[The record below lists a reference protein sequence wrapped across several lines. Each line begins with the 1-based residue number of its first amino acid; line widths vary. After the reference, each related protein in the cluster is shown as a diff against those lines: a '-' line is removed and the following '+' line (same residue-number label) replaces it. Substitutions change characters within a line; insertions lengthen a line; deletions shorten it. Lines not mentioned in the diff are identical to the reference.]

1 MREIRQGQFYRHFK
15 GGLYQVMAI
24 ATHSE
29 TKEKMVVYK
38 ALYGDYGIYIRH
50 YDMFASEVDHEKYPQ
65 VKQVYRF
72 TQVHPEEENARVE
85 VESALELTNV
95 DSEQLEIPDLK
106 EVENVQSMKSPVQI
120 LDPVEMSAK
129 EPPAK
134 EPSEQE
140 PPEQEPQADGINPIL
155 LEFLDADTLE
165 EKMHIMTFYR
175 NQMDEALLNSIAISL
190 DLVVDKK
197 GLQETYDEIMNCLSM
212 MKHFE
217 CTNRFR

>member
-29 TKEKMVVYK
+29 TKEKMVVYQ
-38 ALYGDYGIYIRH
+38 ALYGDYGIYVRP

-72 TQVHPEEENARVE
+72 TQVHPEKMAEESDKVE
-85 VESALELTNV
+85 V
-95 DSEQLEIPDLK
+95 PDLTF
-106 EVENVQSMKSPVQI
+106 ELDESM
-120 LDPVEMSAK
+120 E
-129 EPPAK
+129 
-134 EPSEQE
+134 
-140 PPEQEPQADGINPIL
+140 PEQSAVEEEPKKMSEDQPAQEKQDVSGGINPIL

>member
-29 TKEKMVVYK
+29 TKEKMVVYQ
-38 ALYGDYGIYIRH
+38 ALYGDYGIYVRP
-50 YDMFASEVDHEKYPQ
+50 YDMFVSEVDHEKYPQ

-72 TQVHPEEENARVE
+72 TQVHPEEMEEESDKVE
-85 VESALELTNV
+85 VPDLTLEL
-95 DSEQLEIPDLK
+95 DE
-106 EVENVQSMKSPVQI
+106 SM
-120 LDPVEMSAK
+120 E
-129 EPPAK
+129 
-134 EPSEQE
+134 
-140 PPEQEPQADGINPIL
+140 PEQSAVEEEPRKCQRINLHKKSRMYRAGINPIL

-197 GLQETYDEIMNCLSM
+197 GCRRPM
-212 MKHFE
+212 M
-217 CTNRFR
+217 RS

>member
-1 MREIRQGQFYRHFK
+1 MI
-15 GGLYQVMAI
+15 LYKRTYVCYNKSKHTFFFLG
-24 ATHSE
+24 ATQLEANYELPDRTAHGPVSY
-29 TKEKMVVYK
+29 TH
-38 ALYGDYGIYIRH
+38 L
-50 YDMFASEVDHEKYPQ
+50 EVDHEKYPQ

-72 TQVHPEEENARVE
+72 TQVHPEEMEEESDKVE
-85 VESALELTNV
+85 VPDLTLEL
-95 DSEQLEIPDLK
+95 DE
-106 EVENVQSMKSPVQI
+106 SM
-120 LDPVEMSAK
+120 E
-129 EPPAK
+129 
-134 EPSEQE
+134 
-140 PPEQEPQADGINPIL
+140 PEQSAVEEEPKKMSEDQPAQEKQDVSGGIKPIL

>member
-29 TKEKMVVYK
+29 TKEKMVVYQ
-38 ALYGDYGIYIRH
+38 ALYGDYGIYVRP

-72 TQVHPEEENARVE
+72 TQVHPEEMVEESDKVE
-85 VESALELTNV
+85 VPDLTLEL
-95 DSEQLEIPDLK
+95 DE
-106 EVENVQSMKSPVQI
+106 SMK
-120 LDPVEMSAK
+120 
-129 EPPAK
+129 
-134 EPSEQE
+134 
-140 PPEQEPQADGINPIL
+140 PEQSAVEEEPKKMLEDQPAQEKQDASGGINPIL

>member
-29 TKEKMVVYK
+29 TKEKMVVYQ
-38 ALYGDYGIYIRH
+38 ALYGDYGIYVRP

-72 TQVHPEEENARVE
+72 TQVHPEEMEEESDKVE
-85 VESALELTNV
+85 VPDLTLELDESMEPEQSAV
-95 DSEQLEIPDLK
+95 EEEPKKMSEDQ
-106 EVENVQSMKSPVQI
+106 PVQEKQ
-120 LDPVEMSAK
+120 DVSG
-129 EPPAK
+129 
-134 EPSEQE
+134 
-140 PPEQEPQADGINPIL
+140 GINPIL

-165 EKMHIMTFYR
+165 EKMHIMAFYR

>member
-24 ATHSE
+24 TTHSE
-29 TKEKMVVYK
+29 TKEKMVVYQ
-38 ALYGDYGIYIRH
+38 ALYGDYGIYVRP

>member
-1 MREIRQGQFYRHFK
+1 MV
-15 GGLYQVMAI
+15 YQ
-24 ATHSE
+24 
-29 TKEKMVVYK
+29 
-38 ALYGDYGIYIRH
+38 ALYGDYGIYVRP
-50 YDMFASEVDHEKYPQ
+50 YDMFVSEVDHEKYPQ

-72 TQVHPEEENARVE
+72 TQVHPEEMEKESDKVE
-85 VESALELTNV
+85 VPDLTLEL
-95 DSEQLEIPDLK
+95 DE
-106 EVENVQSMKSPVQI
+106 SM
-120 LDPVEMSAK
+120 E
-129 EPPAK
+129 
-134 EPSEQE
+134 
-140 PPEQEPQADGINPIL
+140 PEQSAVEEEPKKMSEDQPAQEKQDVSGGINPIL

>member
-29 TKEKMVVYK
+29 TKEKMVVYQ
-38 ALYGDYGIYIRH
+38 ALYGDYGIYVRP

-72 TQVHPEEENARVE
+72 TQVHPEEMVDESDKVE
-85 VESALELTNV
+85 VPDLTLEL
-95 DSEQLEIPDLK
+95 DE
-106 EVENVQSMKSPVQI
+106 SM
-120 LDPVEMSAK
+120 E
-129 EPPAK
+129 
-134 EPSEQE
+134 
-140 PPEQEPQADGINPIL
+140 PEQSAVEEEPKKMLKDQPAQEKQDASGGINPIL

>member
-1 MREIRQGQFYRHFK
+1 MAQGNPLPGEKYLHFK
-15 GGLYQVMAI
+15 NKLYQVI
-24 ATHSE
+24 AVAKHSE
-29 TKEKMVVYK
+29 TMEPYVVYQ
-38 ALYGDYGIYIRH
+38 ALYGDYGIYVRP

-72 TQVHPEEENARVE
+72 TQVHPEEMEEESDKVE
-85 VESALELTNV
+85 VPDLTLELDESMEPEQSAV
-95 DSEQLEIPDLK
+95 EEEPKKMSEDQ
-106 EVENVQSMKSPVQI
+106 PVQEKQ
-120 LDPVEMSAK
+120 DVSG
-129 EPPAK
+129 
-134 EPSEQE
+134 
-140 PPEQEPQADGINPIL
+140 GINPIL

>member
-29 TKEKMVVYK
+29 TKEKMVVYQ
-38 ALYGDYGIYIRH
+38 ALYGDYGSYVRP
-50 YDMFASEVDHEKYPQ
+50 YDMFASEVDHKKYPQ

-72 TQVHPEEENARVE
+72 TQVHPEEMEEESDKVE
-85 VESALELTNV
+85 VPDLTLEL
-95 DSEQLEIPDLK
+95 DE
-106 EVENVQSMKSPVQI
+106 SM
-120 LDPVEMSAK
+120 E
-129 EPPAK
+129 
-134 EPSEQE
+134 
-140 PPEQEPQADGINPIL
+140 PEQPAVEEEPKKMSEDQPAQEKQDVSGGINPIL

>member
-29 TKEKMVVYK
+29 TKEKMVVYQ
-38 ALYGDYGIYIRH
+38 ALYGDYGIYVRP

-72 TQVHPEEENARVE
+72 TQVHPEEMEEESDKVE
-85 VESALELTNV
+85 VPDLTLEL
-95 DSEQLEIPDLK
+95 DE
-106 EVENVQSMKSPVQI
+106 SM
-120 LDPVEMSAK
+120 E
-129 EPPAK
+129 
-134 EPSEQE
+134 
-140 PPEQEPQADGINPIL
+140 PEQSAVEEEPKKMSEDQPAQEKQDLSGGINPIL

-190 DLVVDKK
+190 DLGWIRK
-197 GLQETYDEIMNCLSM
+197 GCRRPM
-212 MKHFE
+212 M
-217 CTNRFR
+217 RS

>member
-29 TKEKMVVYK
+29 TKEKMVVYQ
-38 ALYGDYGIYIRH
+38 ALYGDYGIYVRP

-72 TQVHPEEENARVE
+72 TQVHPEEMVEESDKVE
-85 VESALELTNV
+85 VPDLTLEL
-95 DSEQLEIPDLK
+95 DE
-106 EVENVQSMKSPVQI
+106 SM
-120 LDPVEMSAK
+120 E
-129 EPPAK
+129 
-134 EPSEQE
+134 
-140 PPEQEPQADGINPIL
+140 PEQSAVEEEPKKMLKDQPAQEKQDASGGINPIL

>member
-29 TKEKMVVYK
+29 TKEKMVVYQ
-38 ALYGDYGIYIRH
+38 ALYGDYGIYVRP

-72 TQVHPEEENARVE
+72 TQEHPEEMEEESDKVE
-85 VESALELTNV
+85 VPDPTLEL
-95 DSEQLEIPDLK
+95 DE
-106 EVENVQSMKSPVQI
+106 SM
-120 LDPVEMSAK
+120 E
-129 EPPAK
+129 
-134 EPSEQE
+134 
-140 PPEQEPQADGINPIL
+140 PEQPAVEEEPKKMSEDQPAQEKQDVSGGINPIL

>member
-15 GGLYQVMAI
+15 GGLYQILAI

-29 TKEKMVVYK
+29 TKEKMVVYQ
-38 ALYGDYGIYIRH
+38 ALYGDYGIYVRP
-50 YDMFASEVDHEKYPQ
+50 YEMFASEVDHEKYPQ

-72 TQVHPEEENARVE
+72 TQVQPEEENARVE

-95 DSEQLEIPDLK
+95 DSEQLEIPDLE

-129 EPPAK
+129 EP
-134 EPSEQE
+134 S
-140 PPEQEPQADGINPIL
+140 EQEPQADGINPIL

>member
-15 GGLYQVMAI
+15 CGLYQVMAI

-29 TKEKMVVYK
+29 TKEKMVVYQ
-38 ALYGDYGIYIRH
+38 ALYGDYGIYVRP

-72 TQVHPEEENARVE
+72 TQVHPEEMEEESDKVE
-85 VESALELTNV
+85 VPDLTLEL
-95 DSEQLEIPDLK
+95 DE
-106 EVENVQSMKSPVQI
+106 SM
-120 LDPVEMSAK
+120 E
-129 EPPAK
+129 
-134 EPSEQE
+134 
-140 PPEQEPQADGINPIL
+140 PEQSAVEEEPKKMSEDQPAQEKQDVSGGINPIL

>member
-29 TKEKMVVYK
+29 TKEKMVVYQ
-38 ALYGDYGIYIRH
+38 ALYGDYGIYVRP

-217 CTNRFR
+217 CTNLFR

>member
-29 TKEKMVVYK
+29 TKEKMVVYQ
-38 ALYGDYGIYIRH
+38 ALYGDYGIYVRP

-129 EPPAK
+129 EPP
-134 EPSEQE
+134 
-140 PPEQEPQADGINPIL
+140 EQEPQADGINPIL

-165 EKMHIMTFYR
+165 EKIHIMTFYR

>member
-29 TKEKMVVYK
+29 TKEKMVVYQ
-38 ALYGDYGIYIRH
+38 ALYGDYGIYVRP

-197 GLQETYDEIMNCLSM
+197 GLQETYAEIMNCMSM

>member
-29 TKEKMVVYK
+29 TKEKMVVYQE
-38 ALYGDYGIYIRH
+38 LYGDYGIYVRP

-72 TQVHPEEENARVE
+72 TQVHPEEMEEESDKVE
-85 VESALELTNV
+85 VPDLTLEL
-95 DSEQLEIPDLK
+95 DE
-106 EVENVQSMKSPVQI
+106 SM
-120 LDPVEMSAK
+120 E
-129 EPPAK
+129 
-134 EPSEQE
+134 
-140 PPEQEPQADGINPIL
+140 PEQSAVEEEPKKMSDDQPAQEKQDVLGAVNPIL

>member
-29 TKEKMVVYK
+29 TKEKMVVYQV
-38 ALYGDYGIYIRH
+38 LYGDYGIYVRP

-72 TQVHPEEENARVE
+72 TQVHPEEMAEESDKVE
-85 VESALELTNV
+85 VSDLTFELDESME
-95 DSEQLEIPDLK
+95 
-106 EVENVQSMKSPVQI
+106 
-120 LDPVEMSAK
+120 
-129 EPPAK
+129 
-134 EPSEQE
+134 
-140 PPEQEPQADGINPIL
+140 PEQSAVEEEPKKMSEDQPAQEKQDVSGGINPIL

>member
-29 TKEKMVVYK
+29 TKEKMVVYQ
-38 ALYGDYGIYIRH
+38 ALYGDYGIYVRP

-197 GLQETYDEIMNCLSM
+197 GLRETYDEIMNCLSM

>member
-29 TKEKMVVYK
+29 TKEKMVVYQ
-38 ALYGDYGIYIRH
+38 ALYGDYGIYVRP

-72 TQVHPEEENARVE
+72 TQVHPEEMEEESDKVE
-85 VESALELTNV
+85 VPDLTLEL
-95 DSEQLEIPDLK
+95 DE
-106 EVENVQSMKSPVQI
+106 SM
-120 LDPVEMSAK
+120 E
-129 EPPAK
+129 
-134 EPSEQE
+134 
-140 PPEQEPQADGINPIL
+140 PEQSAVEEEPKKMSDDQPAQEKQDVLGVINPIL

>member
-29 TKEKMVVYK
+29 TKEKMVVYQ
-38 ALYGDYGIYIRH
+38 ALYGDYGIYVRP

-72 TQVHPEEENARVE
+72 TQVHPEEMEEESDKVE
-85 VESALELTNV
+85 V
-95 DSEQLEIPDLK
+95 PDLTF
-106 EVENVQSMKSPVQI
+106 ELVESM
-120 LDPVEMSAK
+120 E
-129 EPPAK
+129 
-134 EPSEQE
+134 
-140 PPEQEPQADGINPIL
+140 PEQSAVEEEPKKMSEDQPAQEKQDVSGGINPIL

>member
-29 TKEKMVVYK
+29 TKEKMVVYQ
-38 ALYGDYGIYIRH
+38 ALYGDYGIYVRP
-50 YDMFASEVDHEKYPQ
+50 YEMFASEVDHEKYPQ

-72 TQVHPEEENARVE
+72 TQVHPEEMVEESDKVE
-85 VESALELTNV
+85 VPDLTLEL
-95 DSEQLEIPDLK
+95 DE
-106 EVENVQSMKSPVQI
+106 SM
-120 LDPVEMSAK
+120 E
-129 EPPAK
+129 
-134 EPSEQE
+134 
-140 PPEQEPQADGINPIL
+140 PEQSAVEEEPKKMSEDQPAQEKQDVSGGINPIL

>member
-1 MREIRQGQFYRHFK
+1 
-15 GGLYQVMAI
+15 
-24 ATHSE
+24 
-29 TKEKMVVYK
+29 MVVYQ
-38 ALYGDYGIYIRH
+38 ALYGDYGVYVRP
-50 YDMFASEVDHEKYPQ
+50 YEMFASEVDHEKYPQ
-65 VKQVYRF
+65 IKQVYRF

-85 VESALELTNV
+85 VESVPDLTNV
-95 DSEQLEIPDLK
+95 DSEQLEIPDLE
-106 EVENVQSMKSPVQI
+106 EVENVQPTKIPVQEP
-120 LDPVEMSAK
+120 DPIEMSA
-129 EPPAK
+129 
-134 EPSEQE
+134 QE
-140 PPEQEPQADGINPIL
+140 SQSVEALAEKSAQKSQADGINPIL
-155 LEFLDADTLE
+155 LEFLDAETLE

>member
-15 GGLYQVMAI
+15 GGLYQILAV

-29 TKEKMVVYK
+29 TKEKMVVYQ
-38 ALYGDYGIYIRH
+38 ALYGDYGIYVRP
-50 YDMFASEVDHEKYPQ
+50 YDMFVSEVDHEKYPQ
-65 VKQVYRF
+65 VKQLYRF
-72 TQVHPEEENARVE
+72 AQVHPEDMTEENVSSE
-85 VESALELTNV
+85 VLEKPVTPKPEGQKIHTEETDTV
-95 DSEQLEIPDLK
+95 EIPDLTL
-106 EVENVQSMKSPVQI
+106 ELDEDMNLENS
-120 LDPVEMSAK
+120 
-129 EPPAK
+129 
-134 EPSEQE
+134 SE
-140 PPEQEPQADGINPIL
+140 PEQMAVQEDFADGINPIL

-190 DLVVDKK
+190 DVVVDKK

>member
-15 GGLYQVMAI
+15 SGLYQVMAI

-29 TKEKMVVYK
+29 TKEKMVVYQ
-38 ALYGDYGIYIRH
+38 ALYGDYGIYVRP

-72 TQVHPEEENARVE
+72 TQVHPEEMEEESDKVE
-85 VESALELTNV
+85 VPDLTLELDESMEPAQSAV
-95 DSEQLEIPDLK
+95 EEEPMKMSEDQ
-106 EVENVQSMKSPVQI
+106 
-120 LDPVEMSAK
+120 
-129 EPPAK
+129 PA
-134 EPSEQE
+134 QE
-140 PPEQEPQADGINPIL
+140 KQDVSGGINPIL

-197 GLQETYDEIMNCLSM
+197 GLRETYDEIMNCLSM

>member
-29 TKEKMVVYK
+29 TKEKMVVYQ
-38 ALYGDYGIYIRH
+38 ALYGDYGIYVRP

-65 VKQVYRF
+65 IKQVYRF

-85 VESALELTNV
+85 VESVPDLTNV
-95 DSEQLEIPDLK
+95 DSEQLEIPDLE
-106 EVENVQSMKSPVQI
+106 EVENVQPTKIPVQEP
-120 LDPVEMSAK
+120 DPIEMSA
-129 EPPAK
+129 
-134 EPSEQE
+134 QE
-140 PPEQEPQADGINPIL
+140 SQSVEALAEKSAQKSQADGINPIL
-155 LEFLDADTLE
+155 LEFLDVETLE

>member
-29 TKEKMVVYK
+29 TKEKMVVYQ
-38 ALYGDYGIYIRH
+38 ALYGDYGIYVRP

-72 TQVHPEEENARVE
+72 MQVHPVEMEEESDKVE
-85 VESALELTNV
+85 VPDLTLEL
-95 DSEQLEIPDLK
+95 DE
-106 EVENVQSMKSPVQI
+106 SM
-120 LDPVEMSAK
+120 E
-129 EPPAK
+129 
-134 EPSEQE
+134 
-140 PPEQEPQADGINPIL
+140 PEQSAVEEEPKKMSEDQPAQEKQDVSGGINPIL

-175 NQMDEALLNSIAISL
+175 NQMDEVLLNSIAISL

>member
-29 TKEKMVVYK
+29 TKEKMVVYQ
-38 ALYGDYGIYIRH
+38 ALYGDYGIYVRP

-72 TQVHPEEENARVE
+72 TQVHPEEMEEESDKVE
-85 VESALELTNV
+85 VSDLTPELDESME
-95 DSEQLEIPDLK
+95 
-106 EVENVQSMKSPVQI
+106 
-120 LDPVEMSAK
+120 
-129 EPPAK
+129 
-134 EPSEQE
+134 
-140 PPEQEPQADGINPIL
+140 PEQSAVEEEPKKMSEDQPAQEKQDVSGGINPIL

>member
-29 TKEKMVVYK
+29 TKEKMVVYQ
-38 ALYGDYGIYIRH
+38 ALYGDYGIYVRP

-65 VKQVYRF
+65 VKQAYRF
-72 TQVHPEEENARVE
+72 MQVHPEEMKEESDKVE
-85 VESALELTNV
+85 VPDLTLEL
-95 DSEQLEIPDLK
+95 DE
-106 EVENVQSMKSPVQI
+106 SM
-120 LDPVEMSAK
+120 E
-129 EPPAK
+129 
-134 EPSEQE
+134 
-140 PPEQEPQADGINPIL
+140 PEQSAVEEEPKKMSEDQPAQEKQDVSGGINPIL

>member
-29 TKEKMVVYK
+29 TKEKMVVYQ
-38 ALYGDYGIYIRH
+38 ALYGDYGIYVRP

-72 TQVHPEEENARVE
+72 TQVHPEEMAEESDKVE
-85 VESALELTNV
+85 VSDLTLEL
-95 DSEQLEIPDLK
+95 DE
-106 EVENVQSMKSPVQI
+106 SM
-120 LDPVEMSAK
+120 E
-129 EPPAK
+129 
-134 EPSEQE
+134 
-140 PPEQEPQADGINPIL
+140 PEQSAVEEEPKKMSEDQPAQEKQDVSGGINPIL

>member
-29 TKEKMVVYK
+29 TKEKMVVYQ
-38 ALYGDYGIYIRH
+38 ALYGDYGIYVRP
-50 YDMFASEVDHEKYPQ
+50 YDMFAREVDHEKYPQ

-72 TQVHPEEENARVE
+72 TQVHPEEMEEESDKVE
-85 VESALELTNV
+85 VPDLILEL
-95 DSEQLEIPDLK
+95 DE
-106 EVENVQSMKSPVQI
+106 SM
-120 LDPVEMSAK
+120 E
-129 EPPAK
+129 
-134 EPSEQE
+134 
-140 PPEQEPQADGINPIL
+140 PEQSAVEEEPKKMSEDQPAQEKQDVSGGINPIL

-175 NQMDEALLNSIAISL
+175 NQMDETLLNSIAISL

>member
-29 TKEKMVVYK
+29 TKEKMVVYH
-38 ALYGDYGIYIRH
+38 ALYGDYGIYVRP

>member
-29 TKEKMVVYK
+29 TKEKMVVYQ
-38 ALYGDYGIYIRH
+38 ALYGDYGIYVRP
-50 YDMFASEVDHEKYPQ
+50 YDMFVSEVDHEKYPQ

-72 TQVHPEEENARVE
+72 TQVHTEEMEEESDKVE
-85 VESALELTNV
+85 VPDLTLEL
-95 DSEQLEIPDLK
+95 DE
-106 EVENVQSMKSPVQI
+106 SM
-120 LDPVEMSAK
+120 E
-129 EPPAK
+129 
-134 EPSEQE
+134 
-140 PPEQEPQADGINPIL
+140 PEQSAVEEEPKKMSEDQPAQEKQDVSGGINPIL